1 MPLFVEYTKDG
12 ADGAARRNANRDAH
26 VAYVQSANDDG
37 KIVFSGPLK
46 DEAGTS
52 IGVVIIFEAADL
64 ASARRWVDG
73 DPYVA
78 GGVYASIDVYPV
90 TKVFP
95 Q

>member
-12 ADGAARRNANRDAH
+12 PDGAQRRDANRDVH
-26 VAYVQSANDDG
+26 VAYVQAANDAG

-46 DEAGTS
+46 DAAGTS

-64 ASARRWVDG
+64 SGARQWVDR

-78 GGVYASIDVYPV
+78 GGVYASVEVHPV
-90 TKVFP
+90 KKVFP
-95 Q
+95 

>member
-12 ADGAARRNANRDAH
+12 ADGPRRRDANRDAH
-26 VAYVQSANDDG
+26 VAYIRSANDAG
-37 KIVFSGPLK
+37 TIVFSGPLK

-64 ASARRWVDG
+64 AGARQWVDG

-78 GGVYASIDVYPV
+78 GGVYASVEVHPV
-90 TKVFP
+90 KKAFP
-95 Q
+95 